1 MHYLPLMDLDSW
13 QSQLRK
19 GAAELV
25 VLSVLAKGE
34 AYGLQILDRAN
45 QVGEVVSDGAL
56 GITGLQ
62 EPRRRC

>member
-1 MHYLPLMDLDSW
+1 M
-13 QSQLRK
+13 
-19 GAAELV
+19 
-25 VLSVLAKGE
+25 LSVLAKGE